1 MATTLASQVQE
12 LYVGYLGRAADK
24 AGLDFWVKAI
34 ESGTST
40 LESVALGFTLSE
52 EYKAQ
57 YAGLTTTQL
66 VAKVYQN
73 VLGRAADA
81 DGLAFWAGE
90 VNKGVIKAETLVKT
104 MISSLGAIDQLT
116 IDNKVAA
123 ANTYTEAAGANY
135 SVEAGKAAVAG
146 AGVGTVPGVV
156 NPSQTFTLT
165 ALQDVVGATG
175 YQIGNGQFVNNAF
188 KFSTANERVI
198 ASSATLGNTDSII
211 DASTADNDVLEL
223 ALSASLAGLQPTV
236 QNIETLA
243 ITASANAGAVDLTN
257 FSGLKTIT
265 VSGTPTAGVTLN
277 AVTDLSTRGV
287 TKVDGSGL
295 TSVAGSLTVSNA
307 GGTANI
313 EITGGAG
320 ADTLTGGAG
329 ADTIKG
335 GAGADVITGGN
346 GNDKLFG
353 EAGND
358 RLLGGAG
365 NDELDG
371 GAGNDILD
379 GGVGNDTLLGG
390 AGADIIIAGAGN
402 DKVTGGAGNDVIV
415 LGTVAAGAG
424 ATALINGAATDTIT
438 YVDGRISATDNTAN
452 GSDAGFAARDILA
465 TDFTVNAGELIAAA
479 TATTTARLTT
489 SAAGNNT
496 VVFEAT
502 ASENGNDTIYGFDA
516 GAAAATRDVLDF
528 SAFLGAA
535 VKLTT
540 ASGNDGMAN
549 NVEGFN
555 VVTLNTTLATAT
567 TGAESIVFDRS
578 AKYVVLED
586 TGADVVA
593 RFVTTD
599 ANGAIVS
606 NDAVVTLVGV
616 VNATDFVAEN
626 LA

>member
-175 YQIGNGQFVNNAF
+175 YQIGNGQFVNNGF

-198 ASSATLGNTDSII
+198 ASSATLGNTDSLI

-223 ALSASLAGLQPTV
+223 ALSATLAAAQPTV

-243 ITASANAGAVDLTN
+243 ITASAAAGAVDLTN

-265 VSGTPTAGVTLN
+265 VSGTPTAGVDLSDAGT
-277 AVTDLSTRGV
+277 VTDLSTRGV

-307 GGTANI
+307 AGTANI

-371 GAGNDILD
+371 GAGDDVLD

-390 AGADIIIAGAGN
+390 AGADIIIAGEGN

-415 LGTVAAGAG
+415 LGTSNVVLAG
-424 ATALINGAATDTIT
+424 ATAAT
-438 YVDGRISATDNTAN
+438 V
-452 GSDAGFAARDILA
+452 
-465 TDFTVNAGELIAAA
+465 AAA
-479 TATTTARLTT
+479 TNV
-489 SAAGNNT
+489 AAGNNT
-496 VVFEAT
+496 VVIEAT
-502 ASENGNDTIYGFDA
+502 AAENGNDTIYGFNA

-540 ASGNDGMAN
+540 AAGDDGLAN

-616 VNATDFVAEN
+616 TNATDFVVEN